1 MDNTNNNPTN
11 KKSVFY
17 VVLAIIII
25 VLIILIAI
33 NNKSKTLNQPVPDQT
48 EIELNDALSAD
59 KTTDIENSLNSIDV
73 SDTTTKDLEEI
84 DADLNSL

>member
-1 MDNTNNNPTN
+1 MDNTNNNPAN

-17 VVLAIIII
+17 LVLAIIII

-33 NNKSKTLNQPVPDQT
+33 NNKPKTLNQPAPDQT

-73 SDTTTKDLEEI
+73 SDTTTKDLESV
-84 DADLNSL
+84 DKDLNSL